1 MVVEELAIEAWG
13 YWNEPEEEGFK
24 RSVEMFQRLSEVAA
38 ENDMMIACESLRP
51 QESLIGWR
59 IDQIKHLFDE
69 VNHPNFK
76 VMIDLTAMSVAGET
90 IQQWFDTFGTENIIH
105 SHFQDCNPYGHFVW
119 GDGNRNLKQDILDML
134 NNGYTGKF
142 TQELTDGKYFADP
155 FYHDKRN
162 MRNLRMYFG

>member
-1 MVVEELAIEAWG
+1 MI
-13 YWNEPEEEGFK
+13 
-24 RSVEMFQRLSEVAA
+24 
-38 ENDMMIACESLRP
+38 IACESLRP